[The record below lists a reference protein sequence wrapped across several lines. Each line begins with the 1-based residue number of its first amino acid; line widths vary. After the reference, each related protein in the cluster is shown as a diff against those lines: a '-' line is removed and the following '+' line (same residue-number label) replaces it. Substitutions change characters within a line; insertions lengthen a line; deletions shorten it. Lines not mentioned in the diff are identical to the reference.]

1 MSGFSEPR
9 PHAARLPRCKITLAC
24 APLAE
29 RRLVSLRV
37 ELPVSESL
45 MSLAESLG
53 VTANHGPQI
62 NSFRC
67 SKMRSGHVGHV
78 AVRLQSQN
86 AASSDPVDGEAE
98 RLQSSQWAAN
108 QLVMKSPVNS
118 QQRWS
123 KHVRASLSL
132 AE

>member
-1 MSGFSEPR
+1 MP
-9 PHAARLPRCKITLAC
+9 
-24 APLAE
+24 
-29 RRLVSLRV
+29 
-37 ELPVSESL
+37 
-45 MSLAESLG
+45 LAESLG
-53 VTANHGPQI
+53 VTSNHGPQI

-67 SKMRSGHVGHV
+67 SNMRSGHVGHV

-98 RLQSSQWAAN
+98 RLQSSQWAAT
-108 QLVMKSPVNS
+108 QLYMKSPVNS

-123 KHVRASLSL
+123 KHVRASPSL